1 MLFFITSKISE
12 FHLQSQLSHNSGSGT
27 AFMKIVVAEKISA
40 SAVDT
45 LKEPGWAVVTPD
57 QLDGKL
63 AAELEA
69 ADALIVRS
77 AVQVDTALLEHANK
91 LRVVGRAG
99 VGVDNIDVDAA
110 TRKGIAVMNTPGAN
124 AVAVAEHTMGLMLTM
139 ARFIARANELM
150 HAGKWEKKSLQ
161 GSELRGKALGIIG
174 LGRIG
179 MEVARRARAF
189 GMDVVAHDPFVSA
202 AVVKEHGIRMLDLP
216 EVYALADYLTLHVG
230 LTPQTAGMIN
240 TASIAKMKEGVR
252 IVNCARGELVN
263 EADLA
268 AALQQGRVAA
278 AALDVFAEEPPTNSP
293 LISLPN
299 VILTP
304 HIGGSTHEAQEA
316 VGVQIALQI
325 KEYLKHGVFQ
335 NAVNVPSVSHDEY
348 VQMQP
353 YIVLAERLGSFLGQA
368 SDGSVQEIAIR
379 YSGPLSEWKTELVRN
394 GAIKGILNQAL
405 EEKANL
411 VNAASIA
418 DARGLRIHE
427 ARKAQPASGAA
438 GSVLTIE
445 LKTSSEEHQ
454 IKGAVLHGRAPRLL
468 AIDGIDVEAPLERNL
483 IYLRNRDVPGVIGR
497 VGTILGDHKINIAD
511 FSLGR
516 RSDAGSELDTAERRE
531 AIAVVHID
539 GGVPDEVIAELR
551 KIPAV
556 EHAKAIH
563 LF

>member
-1 MLFFITSKISE
+1 
-12 FHLQSQLSHNSGSGT
+12 
-27 AFMKIVVAEKISA
+27 MKIVVAEKISP
-40 SAVDT
+40 SAMDA
-45 LKEPGWAVVTPD
+45 LREPGWSVIGPD

-63 AAELEA
+63 TAELES

-77 AVQVDTALLEHANK
+77 AVQVDSPLLEHAHK
-91 LRVVGRAG
+91 LRVIGRAG
-99 VGVDNIDVDAA
+99 VGVDNIDVEAA

-124 AVAVAEHTMGLMLTM
+124 AVAVAEHTLALMLTM

-150 HAGKWEKKSLQ
+150 HAGKWEKKALQ
-161 GSELRGKALGIIG
+161 GTELRAKVLGIVG

-189 GMDVVAHDPFVSA
+189 AMDVLAHDPFVSA
-202 AVVKEHGIRMLDLP
+202 SVAKEHGIRMVDMAEL
-216 EVYALADYLTLHVG
+216 YSRADYLTLHVG

-240 TASIAKMKEGVR
+240 ADSIAKMKKGVR
-252 IVNCARGELVN
+252 LVNCARGELVS

-268 AALQQGRVAA
+268 NALKQGQVAA
-278 AALDVFAEEPPTNSP
+278 AALDVFAQEPPQNSP
-293 LISLPN
+293 LLSLPN

-304 HIGGSTHEAQEA
+304 HIGGSTYEAQEA
-316 VGVQIALQI
+316 VGVQIALQV

-348 VQMQP
+348 LQMQP
-353 YIVLAERLGSFLGQA
+353 YIVLAERLGSFLAQA
-368 SDGSVQEIAIR
+368 ADGSVAEIAIR
-379 YSGPLSEWKTELVRN
+379 YSGQIAEWKTELVRN
-394 GAIKGILNQAL
+394 AAIKGILNEAL

-411 VNAASIA
+411 VNAAAMA
-418 DARGLRIHE
+418 DARGLRVQE
-427 ARKAQPASGAA
+427 ARKSQAPSGAA
-438 GSVLTIE
+438 ASVLTIE

-454 IKGAVLHGRAPRLL
+454 IKGAVLRGHDPRVL

-516 RSDAGSELDTAERRE
+516 RVQAGAEDDVVGKEPRE

-539 GGVPDEVIAELR
+539 GRAPDEVLAELR
-551 KIPAV
+551 NIPAV
-556 EHAKAIH
+556 DQAKAIH
-563 LF
+563 LL